1 MLRKNAYESPIA
13 ELIALQVN
21 DVITN
26 SPPEF
31 EVEGKPSEGVWMPQ

>member
-26 SPPEF
+26 SENEPDANRGPWIA
-31 EVEGKPSEGVWMPQ
+31 P